1 METPK
6 KKDKAKMPPAP
17 ETDNGPQ
24 VSLTRKILVGIFILG
39 FWVFFYW
46 FR

>member
-1 METPK
+1 METADS
-6 KKDKAKMPPAP
+6 KDKPIPKMPPVLSKY
-17 ETDNGPQ
+17 NI
-24 VSLTRKILVGIFILG
+24 SLTRKILIGFFIIG